1 MWYFRPILNAA
12 IADVAAGKPV
22 GRSYTAYGLMK
33 DGGSDIVYVKGVA
46 PAEAESAMEKV
57 RAEIKAGSF
66 ELTRMTDQPK

>member
-1 MWYFRPILNAA
+1 
-12 IADVAAGKPV
+12 
-22 GRSYTAYGLMK
+22 MK

-66 ELTRMTDQPK
+66 ELARMTDQPK